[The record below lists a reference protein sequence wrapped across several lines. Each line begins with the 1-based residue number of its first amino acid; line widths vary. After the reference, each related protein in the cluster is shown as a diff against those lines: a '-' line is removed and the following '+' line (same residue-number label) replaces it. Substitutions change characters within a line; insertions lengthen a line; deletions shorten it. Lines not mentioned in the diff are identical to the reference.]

1 MTKTTFKVGPVNLD
15 NLQASGLLGLRG
27 GVTITRL
34 QTSCFLYCPRPR
46 GDPKLGAHLIHL
58 LPQSAPGPA
67 PHQETAA
74 FLE

>member
-15 NLQASGLLGLRG
+15 NPQASGLLGLRRSKNDQ
-27 GVTITRL
+27 ITERML
-34 QTSCFLYCPRPR
+34 SLLPRPR
-46 GDPKLGAHLIHL
+46 GDPKLGAHLVHL